1 MIDTNKHVWFFE
13 KRAMDN
19 KLQRQDLNGARN
31 ILKKY
36 LYQIDKTIE
45 GSIGS
50 VAEPL
55 IWRCNNVI
63 PS

>member
-1 MIDTNKHVWFFE
+1 MNADI
-13 KRAMDN
+13 
-19 KLQRQDLNGARN
+19 NGATN

-36 LYQIDKTIE
+36 LRDNTSR
-45 GSIGS
+45 SIGS

-55 IWRCNNVI
+55 IWRVENVL